1 MFSHIIHIIDKYNYK
16 VYIIIYKTKMM
27 KSKFKEET
35 SIGIRAKAI
44 LAEVVESYLNNGQPV
59 SSKIISETLSPLLSS
74 ASIRLVMAKLEEQG
88 YLYSPHTSAGRMPTD
103 RGLKLFVDGLLE
115 IGDLTKEERSNIET
129 RCSVAG
135 KTLLE
140 VLDHSSKQ
148 LAGLSNCTSL
158 VFAPHNIDRPLKHIE
173 FVPLDYEKA
182 LVITIDVNGLV
193 ENKLI
198 KIPKGI
204 TNSALIEA
212 TNYINSKIFGKNL
225 SEVKISITKELE
237 KHSTEI
243 EKLSAQLVSE
253 GIAIRSKDKGED
265 HFLINRRDFIYG
277 KVDKKE
283 ELTRLDTLLNELQN
297 KENFINILRNTSEG
311 TGVHVFI
318 GSNTEMF
325 NLSGCSMIV
334 APLKHRPKDKNVS
347 TLGAIGV
354 IGPSRLNYSRV
365 IPMVDFTAKV
375 LNKFLN

>member
-1 MFSHIIHIIDKYNYK
+1 MFRKLKN
-16 VYIIIYKTKMM
+16 
-27 KSKFKEET
+27 ET

-44 LAEVVESYLNNGQPV
+44 LAEVVESYLNHGKPV
-59 SSKIISETLSPLLSS
+59 SSKIISEKLSPLLSS
-74 ASIRLVMAKLEEQG
+74 SSIRLVMAKLEEQG

-115 IGDLTKEERSNIET
+115 IGDLTKEERTNIES

-140 VLDHSSKQ
+140 VLDHSSKE

-158 VFAPHNIDRPLKHIE
+158 VVAPNNIDRPLKHIE
-173 FVPLDYEKA
+173 FVALDYEKA

-212 TNYINSKIFGKNL
+212 TNYINSKVYGKNL
-225 SEVKISITKELE
+225 SEVKKIITKELE
-237 KHSTEI
+237 KQSSEI

-253 GIAIRSKDKGED
+253 GIAIRSKDKGKD

-277 KVDKKE
+277 KVDQKE
-283 ELTRLDTLLNELQN
+283 ELTRLDILLNQLQN
-297 KENFINILRNTSEG
+297 KENFINILRHTSEG
-311 TGVHVFI
+311 PGVHVFI

>member
-1 MFSHIIHIIDKYNYK
+1 
-16 VYIIIYKTKMM
+16 M
-27 KSKFKEET
+27 KKET
-35 SIGIRAKAI
+35 RNISNIGVRAKTI
-44 LAEVVESYLNNGQPV
+44 LAKVVETYLSQGHPV
-59 SSKIISETLSPLLSS
+59 SSKLISEKLNTLLSPS
-74 ASIRLVMAKLEEQG
+74 SIRVVMSKLEEQG
-88 YLYSPHTSAGRMPTD
+88 YLYSPHTSSGRMPTD

-115 IGDLTKEERSNIET
+115 LGDLTLQERKNIEA

-140 VLDHSSKQ
+140 VLDHSSKE
-148 LAGLSNCTSL
+148 LAGLSSCTSL
-158 VFAPHNIDRPLKHIE
+158 VFAPNNIERPLKHIE
-173 FVPLDYEKA
+173 FVSLDQEKA
-182 LVITIDVNGLV
+182 LVITIDINGLV

-212 TNYINSKIFGKNL
+212 TNYINSNIYGKTL
-225 SEVKISITKELE
+225 SDLKKDISLE
-237 KHSTEI
+237 KKKQNTEI
-243 EKLSAQLVSE
+243 EKLSKQLVSE
-253 GIAIRSKDKGED
+253 GVAIRSNEKGKD

-277 KVDKKE
+277 KVDHKD
-283 ELTRLDTLLNELQN
+283 ELVRLDNLLNQLQN

-334 APLKHRPKDKNVS
+334 APLKQRCKENNTT

-354 IGPSRLNYSRV
+354 IGPSRLNYSRI

>member
-1 MFSHIIHIIDKYNYK
+1 MI
-16 VYIIIYKTKMM
+16 
-27 KSKFKEET
+27 SKFKEET
-35 SIGIRAKAI
+35 SIGIRAKTI
-44 LAEVVESYLNNGQPV
+44 LTEVVESYLNNGQPV
-59 SSKIISETLSPLLSS
+59 SSKIISEKLSPLLSS
-74 ASIRLVMAKLEEQG
+74 SSIRLVMAKLEEQG

-115 IGDLTKEERSNIET
+115 IGDLTKEERTNIET

-140 VLDHSSKQ
+140 VLDHSSKE

-158 VFAPHNIDRPLKHIE
+158 VFAPNNIDRPLKHIE
-173 FVPLDYEKA
+173 FVSLDYEKA
-182 LVITIDVNGLV
+182 LVITIDINGLV

-212 TNYINSKIFGKNL
+212 TNYINSKVYGKNL
-225 SEVKISITKELE
+225 SEVKKTISKELE
-237 KHSTEI
+237 KQSTEI
-243 EKLSAQLVSE
+243 EKLSEQLVSE
-253 GIAIRSKDKGED
+253 GIAIRSKDQGED

-277 KVDKKE
+277 KVDQKD
-283 ELTRLDTLLNELQN
+283 ELTRLDVLLNELQN
-297 KENFINILRNTSEG
+297 KENFINILSHTSEG

-334 APLKHRPKDKNVS
+334 APLKHRPNDKNVS

-375 LNKFLN
+375 LNKFLS